1 MAGRGGPDPLDRWA
15 CGGRRRPQPATV
27 STSPYGG
34 RTGIGFGIGIG
45 IGISIG
51 IGKGE
56 LKLSSQP
63 QYQLGMYVEHVGARA
78 QFGSLLT
85 RAPTRAMLMSESRAQ
100 YFVIWGRFA
109 KLLQLRM
116 LKPVSKAEL
125 VGMFQ
130 SGMPEVFADRAP
142 AELRQDA
149 EALVKLIDRDLAE
162 GQELRIHISE
172 QAQIDLYLDGQKK
185 VGPLNPKLARH
196 LLEIWFGYHSAA
208 RVLRQVLVDKIE
220 VLKTPVSKPAK

>member
-1 MAGRGGPDPLDRWA
+1 MIDTPLPRVLLIEDDEHFRAGLVASLRLAGATLQAFGRGVPALRALGEDAFDVVLTDLRLPDMDGLEVLAA
-15 CGGRRRPQPATV
+15 C
-27 STSPYGG
+27 
-34 RTGIGFGIGIG
+34 
-45 IGISIG
+45 
-51 IGKGE
+51 
-56 LKLSSQP
+56 
-63 QYQLGMYVEHVGARA
+63 
-78 QFGSLLT
+78 
-85 RAPTRAMLMSESRAQ
+85 
-100 YFVIWGRFA
+100 
-109 KLLQLRM
+109 
-116 LKPVSKAEL
+116 
-125 VGMFQ
+125 
-130 SGMPEVFADRAP
+130 
-142 AELRQDA
+142 RQDA

>member
-1 MAGRGGPDPLDRWA
+1 VASCPRCADAASGTTPPLILD
-15 CGGRRRPQPATV
+15 GKSYLQ
-27 STSPYGG
+27 
-34 RTGIGFGIGIG
+34 
-45 IGISIG
+45 

-125 VGMFQ
+125 AGMFQ

-142 AELRQDA
+142 TELRQDA

-185 VGPLNPKLARH
+185 VGPVNPKLARH
-196 LLEIWFGYHSAA
+196 LIEIW
-208 RVLRQVLVDKIE
+208 LRLSLGGAGAQAGLGR
-220 VLKTPVSKPAK
+220 